1 MYLELSVAIRRPS
14 NPTFAILIST
24 FLCCAPCTRAA
35 RTRADQQAR
44 GYTTRPGRSEPTP
57 ASLGSNLANVGSVS
71 IDGDGSW
78 RSKVE
83 VEVDGGVGWPFWAI
97 KKAKKS
103 EKNITITTAS
113 GFEPRTLKSAGFV
126 WPVPRRAAVVAT
138 SAHLTFHVTC
148 ICRIYTKAQRQ
159 TRQVKKL
166 DLRRPAARLVG
177 K

>member
-1 MYLELSVAIRRPS
+1 MGL
-14 NPTFAILIST
+14 
-24 FLCCAPCTRAA
+24 
-35 RTRADQQAR
+35 
-44 GYTTRPGRSEPTP
+44 
-57 ASLGSNLANVGSVS
+57 VS

-113 GFEPRTLKSAGFV
+113 GFEPRTLNPLVLCGRYPDELPLLRLPLISHFMLLAF
-126 WPVPRRAAVVAT
+126 AVYIRKH
-138 SAHLTFHVTC
+138 SG
-148 ICRIYTKAQRQ
+148 R
-159 TRQVKKL
+159 L
-166 DLRRPAARLVG
+166 D

>member
-1 MYLELSVAIRRPS
+1 MGL
-14 NPTFAILIST
+14 
-24 FLCCAPCTRAA
+24 
-35 RTRADQQAR
+35 
-44 GYTTRPGRSEPTP
+44 
-57 ASLGSNLANVGSVS
+57 VS

-83 VEVDGGVGWPFWAI
+83 VEVDGGVGWSFWAI

-166 DLRRPAARLVG
+166 DLRRLAARLVG